1 MTMEQIDFFL
11 MTVRCDTFLEAAENL
26 HIAQST
32 LSKQIQK
39 LESELNL
46 TLFDRTR
53 RQAVLTPAG
62 KLFCQEASELSRQYH
77 QMLQKMRH
85 FKESERQPLRVGSLP
100 FLTQYHLTSRIR
112 AFAHTHPEVELMLE
126 ECEENEL
133 MDGLQSGRF
142 DLVIARDSMFT
153 SNFTVLLIARILP
166 AFLHPVYVSMAFTV
180 AAASVSKEQAPKAV
194 SKVFV
199 GVSAGMVLGV
209 PVTSFIAS
217 EVSFSMAMLFFT
229 VVNALVF
236 VATILFIPSM
246 PVKEKVSYGAQLSVL
261 KKTTMWYSIIA
272 VTLINGAMFGFFS
285 YMSDYLKK
293 VTEVPYNVISA
304 VLLVYG
310 LANIVGNVM
319 AGKLLSINAKRSII
333 LMPFVL
339 LVSYICL
346 FIVGEWIGAMVI
358 VILIL
363 GVLAGIASNNMQ
375 YMITDA
381 APEAPDFANGMFL
394 TSANLGTTIGT
405 AICGAFITEMGT
417 RYSVF
422 GSLLFL
428 IASIVF
434 VYLRVRVAHIRKQ
447 ANINIVTE

>member
-1 MTMEQIDFFL
+1 
-11 MTVRCDTFLEAAENL
+11 
-26 HIAQST
+26 
-32 LSKQIQK
+32 
-39 LESELNL
+39 
-46 TLFDRTR
+46 
-53 RQAVLTPAG
+53 
-62 KLFCQEASELSRQYH
+62 
-77 QMLQKMRH
+77 
-85 FKESERQPLRVGSLP
+85 
-100 FLTQYHLTSRIR
+100 
-112 AFAHTHPEVELMLE
+112 
-126 ECEENEL
+126 
-133 MDGLQSGRF
+133 
-142 DLVIARDSMFT
+142 MFT

-293 VTEVPYNVISA
+293 VTEVSYNVISA

-319 AGKLLSINAKRSII
+319 AGKLLSINARRSII
-333 LMPFVL
+333 LMPFAL

-381 APEAPDFANGMFL
+381 APEAPEETKPKSAYDFEFDMEAIKADCIDIGKGMGLHLDTSL
-394 TSANLGTTIGT
+394 TPSNATWWNPVTASQSNQGTKLKQDLESYIKFHTVENLGSYGIDE
-405 AICGAFITEMGT
+405 ITDFNIYYEARGNGV
-417 RYSVF
+417 YSVYF
-422 GSLLFL
+422 LF
-428 IASIVF
+428 A
-434 VYLRVRVAHIRKQ
+434 
-447 ANINIVTE
+447 